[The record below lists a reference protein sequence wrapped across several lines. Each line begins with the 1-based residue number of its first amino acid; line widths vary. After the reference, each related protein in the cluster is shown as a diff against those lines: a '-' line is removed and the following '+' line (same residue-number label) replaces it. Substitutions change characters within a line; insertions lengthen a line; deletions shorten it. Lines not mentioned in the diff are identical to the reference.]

1 MRSMTRS
8 GDGSAKAAAVLVIL
22 CLWSS
27 ACATPAAEGE
37 FFGKV
42 EPPEGQVLR
51 YISGSEPESLD
62 PHVTTGQPE
71 SRIIMA
77 IHEGLV
83 EYHPKTNEPIPA
95 IAERWDVSDDLSR
108 FVFHLR
114 SNARWSNGEPITA
127 HDFVYSMR
135 RALDPAF
142 AARNAYM
149 AYYVL
154 HAQGYNEGGVFAR
167 DPRTGVFVL
176 DPDGDPESERRLVLP
191 GDEPARQRELDDD
204 PALKA
209 AVTGKE
215 FVPIQ
220 AEDLGVEAL
229 DDHTLR
235 VTLTQSAPF
244 FVGMMAHQFFKVVPR
259 ATVERYGSRWT
270 RPDNIVSSGPFLLE
284 EWRPYDRLVVR
295 RNPMYWDAAS
305 VRLDEIRFYPIQ
317 ETTTMMNLYKAG
329 AVDATYNHTVP
340 ASWLPLITGLKDYM
354 DAPEIAI
361 EYYTFNTTRPPMDD
375 VRVRKAFNM
384 AIDKEALARFR
395 VVAKPLTAF
404 TPEGIFPGYP
414 QPRGDGFDPARAREL
429 LAEAGYRDSAGT
441 YNPATVP
448 IADIEILYNTL
459 ESNRQVAEFI
469 QQQWKQHLDITVPLR
484 NMEFRTYLGERSALR
499 YKGLARSG
507 WIGDYMDP
515 YTFLEL
521 FAVPSPGSNNATGW
535 FDPKYVRMLEEAN
548 TTIDHQKRYELLAQ
562 AEAYMLEV
570 QPVIPLLTR
579 STDWMKKPYV
589 KGMYPNPGTA
599 HAWKFV
605 YIEHDPARWDYGMPD
620 MTN

>member
-1 MRSMTRS
+1 MTNS
-8 GDGSAKAAAVLVIL
+8 GNWTATTAAALLIA

-27 ACATPAAEGE
+27 ACAAPAAEGE

-42 EPPEGQVLR
+42 EPPDGQVLR

-95 IAERWDVSDDLSR
+95 IAERWDVNDDASQ

-114 SNARWSNGEPITA
+114 ANARWSNGEPITA
-127 HDFVYSMR
+127 HDFVYSLR

-142 AARNAYM
+142 AARNSYM

-154 HAQGYNEGGVFAR
+154 HAQGYNESGVFAR
-167 DPRTGVFVL
+167 DPRTGAFVL
-176 DPDGDPESERRLVLP
+176 DPGADPESGRRLILP
-191 GDEPARQRELDDD
+191 GDASARQSRLDDD
-204 PALKA
+204 PALSA
-209 AVTGKE
+209 AAAGRD
-215 FVPIQ
+215 FVPIRG
-220 AEDLGVEAL
+220 EDLGVEAL

-235 VTLTQSAPF
+235 ITLTQPAPF

-259 ATVERYGSRWT
+259 DTVERYGARWT
-270 RPDNIVSSGPFLLE
+270 QPEHIVSAGPFVLE

-295 RNPMYWDAAS
+295 RNPMYWDAAA
-305 VRLDEIRFYPIQ
+305 VRLDEITFFPIQ

-354 DAPEIAI
+354 DAPENAI
-361 EYYTFNTTRPPMDD
+361 EYYTINTTQPPMDD
-375 VRVRKAFNM
+375 LRVRKAFNM
-384 AIDKEALARFR
+384 ATDKEALARFR

-414 QPRGDGFDPARAREL
+414 QPSGDAFDPVRAREL
-429 LAEAGYRDSAGT
+429 LAEAGYRDGAGNYSAST
-441 YNPATVP
+441 FP
-448 IADIEILYNTL
+448 IGDVEILYNTN
-459 ESNRQVAEFI
+459 ESNRQMAEFI
-469 QQQWKQHLDITVPLR
+469 QQQWKQNLDLTVPLR

-499 YKGLARSG
+499 YKGFVRSG

-521 FAVPSPGSNNATGW
+521 FAVPSPGTNNASGW
-535 FDPKYVRMLEEAN
+535 YEPRYVRMLEDAN
-548 TTIDHQKRYELLAQ
+548 ATIDPQQRYELLAQ
-562 AEAYMLEV
+562 AEAYMLEA
-570 QPVIPLLTR
+570 QPAIPLLTR
-579 STDWMKKPYV
+579 STDFMKKPYV
-589 KGMYPNPGTA
+589 KGMYPNPGTQ

-605 YIEHDPARWDYGMPD
+605 YIEHDRALWDDGMPD